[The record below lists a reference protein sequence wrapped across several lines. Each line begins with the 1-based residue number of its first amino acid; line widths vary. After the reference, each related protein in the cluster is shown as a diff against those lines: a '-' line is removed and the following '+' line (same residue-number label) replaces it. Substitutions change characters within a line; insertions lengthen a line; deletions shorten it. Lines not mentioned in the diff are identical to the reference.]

1 MRRLFFI
8 LFTSL
13 LLVPVAIQVWAQD
26 EDEELWEGDS
36 TQQMEHIDQESV
48 TDLTADAQPW
58 RKLKI
63 LAKENSWQDSGI
75 SVTKGTRYSITADG
89 KWRAGVI
96 LPWVG
101 PDKGGPDVLAN
112 IFFPPPVRDASATA
126 LIAKIGKE
134 GEPFAVGTK
143 FELLATATGR
153 LYLRMNDSPGFT
165 FDNDGEVDVTVA
177 LAGYVTSASPKTQ
190 TPRPVPSQSVTPPP
204 ATQTTLPKIR
214 GQRWA
219 VVIGISRYQDSRIP
233 SLRYADVDARGF
245 YDWLVSA
252 QGGQY
257 SPARVRLLLNADAT
271 ANNIRDSLF
280 NWLRQAI
287 DEDIVTIYFAGHGS
301 PDSPETPDNL
311 YLLAHDTKYDNIAAT
326 GFPMWDIETAMQ
338 RFIKARRV
346 IVMADACHSGGVGQ
360 SFDVARRN
368 LSSMEARNR
377 ISSGFQSLSTIGDGV
392 AVISASDDNQFS
404 YEGEQFGGGHGVF
417 TYFLLK
423 GLHGDADYNRNQR
436 VTLGEL
442 IPYLSENVRRATT
455 NNQSPT
461 IAGKFDP
468 ALSIA
473 R

>member
-1 MRRLFFI
+1 
-8 LFTSL
+8 
-13 LLVPVAIQVWAQD
+13 
-26 EDEELWEGDS
+26 
-36 TQQMEHIDQESV
+36 
-48 TDLTADAQPW
+48 
-58 RKLKI
+58 
-63 LAKENSWQDSGI
+63 
-75 SVTKGTRYSITADG
+75 
-89 KWRAGVI
+89 
-96 LPWVG
+96 
-101 PDKGGPDVLAN
+101 
-112 IFFPPPVRDASATA
+112 
-126 LIAKIGKE
+126 
-134 GEPFAVGTK
+134 
-143 FELLATATGR
+143 
-153 LYLRMNDSPGFT
+153 
-165 FDNDGEVDVTVA
+165 
-177 LAGYVTSASPKTQ
+177 
-190 TPRPVPSQSVTPPP
+190 
-204 ATQTTLPKIR
+204 LPKIR

-219 VVIGISRYQDSRIP
+219 VVIGISRYQDTRIP

-245 YDWLVSA
+245 YDWLVSPT
-252 QGGQY
+252 GGKY
-257 SPARVRLLLNADAT
+257 SPARVKLLLNREAT
-271 ANNIRDSLF
+271 ANNIREALF
-280 NWLRQAI
+280 SWLRQAI

-368 LSSMEARNR
+368 VTGMETRNR

-404 YEGEQFGGGHGVF
+404 YEGDQFGGGHGVF

-423 GLHGDADYNRNQR
+423 GLHGEADYNRNQR

>member
-1 MRRLFFI
+1 MSVAI
-8 LFTSL
+8 LL
-13 LLVPVAIQVWAQD
+13 IVPVALPVWSQND
-26 EDEELWEGDS
+26 DEELWGEDS
-36 TQQMEHIDQESV
+36 GTQMEHIDKESV
-48 TDLTADAQPW
+48 TDLAGDAQPW
-58 RKLKI
+58 REVKI

-75 SVTKGTRYSITADG
+75 KVSKGSRYSITAKG
-89 KWRAGVI
+89 SWRAGVI

-101 PDKGGPDVLAN
+101 PGKGGPDVLAN
-112 IFFPPPVRDASATA
+112 LFFPPPVRDASATA

-134 GEPFAVGTK
+134 GEPFVVGT
-143 FELLATATGR
+143 ELELQASGEGR

-165 FDNDGEVDVTVA
+165 FDNDGEVNVTIA
-177 LAGYVTSASPKTQ
+177 LAGYAPSAAPTAQ

-204 ATQTTLPKIR
+204 ATQTSLPKIR

-233 SLRYADVDARGF
+233 SLRYADVDARAF
-245 YDWLVSA
+245 YDWLVSPT
-252 QGGQY
+252 GGKY
-257 SPARVRLLLNADAT
+257 SPARVKLLLNRDAT
-271 ANNIRDSLF
+271 ASSIRDVLF

-346 IVMADACHSGGVGQ
+346 IVMADACHSGGVGH
-360 SFDVARRN
+360 SFDIARRN
-368 LSSMEARNR
+368 LPGAESRNR

-404 YEGEQFGGGHGVF
+404 YEGDQFGGGHGVF

-423 GLHGDADYNRNQR
+423 GLHGEADYNRNQR